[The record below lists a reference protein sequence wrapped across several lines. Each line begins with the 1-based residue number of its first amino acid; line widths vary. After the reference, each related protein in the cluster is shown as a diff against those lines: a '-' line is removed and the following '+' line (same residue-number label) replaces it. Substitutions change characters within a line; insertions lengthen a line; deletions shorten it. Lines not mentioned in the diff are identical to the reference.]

1 MNDGGERRD
10 APAGEGGVA
19 VGPEWAGAR
28 KALRLL
34 EALQRTPAGA
44 VIYRQVERLLED
56 ADVERLRVERT
67 YAALLHLLLEA
78 FLRHLEPGSPM
89 HVQVRLVQ
97 RRLQPPLSVAELDH
111 LRQYVEQYARELAGR
126 REALDLEAFREAL
139 APLLEDYGV
148 RGGQAARAPEAAG
161 PAGGAAEAPPA
172 GGGAESAGATPAAAA
187 APAAVPDSARQAEE
201 VRKLRK
207 LQETLALQVQETIL
221 ENQEFGVLLEVVL
234 SELRQSGGP
243 EDFERLRAS
252 AVREIEKM
260 LRAHHALARKLDDTY
275 RYLQMVETDSRR
287 LGHEL
292 HRARVLSLTDELTH
306 LPNRRAFLRRL
317 EDEVGRVQRYG
328 SSLSLAMID
337 LDGFKAI
344 NDRYGHAAGDAV
356 LRCYANDI
364 LSVFRHHDLV
374 ARYGGEEFAVLLPNT
389 DREGALRALAKVKKR
404 AAETYCRFNG
414 RTLKVPSFSA
424 GVALYRPGETPGG
437 FIERADAALYR
448 AKRLGRNR
456 IEFDESYTGEEE
468 EEQDASSRG
477 PERSGGNGG

>member
-1 MNDGGERRD
+1 MSSGGERESASRGD
-10 APAGEGGVA
+10 QPLRP
-19 VGPEWAGAR
+19 GPEWAGAR

-34 EALQRTPAGA
+34 EALQRSPAGM
-44 VIYRQVERLLED
+44 VIYRQVERILED

-67 YAALLHLLLEA
+67 YAAIVHLLLEA
-78 FLRHLEPGSPM
+78 FLRHLEPGSPL
-89 HVQVRLVQ
+89 HVQVRLIQ
-97 RRLQPPLSVAELDH
+97 RRLQPPLSLAELDH
-111 LRQYVEQYARELAGR
+111 LRQYAELHARELER
-126 REALDLEAFREAL
+126 REGGIDEAAFRKAL
-139 APLLEDYGV
+139 APLLEAYGV
-148 RGGQAARAPEAAG
+148 TETRGTAGVTGPDEAAG
-161 PAGGAAEAPPA
+161 PPVQEGQTAPSGPGDPQAAPPGLPLA
-172 GGGAESAGATPAAAA
+172 GLPPRRT
-187 APAAVPDSARQAEE
+187 EE

-234 SELRQSGGP
+234 SELKRAGSA
-243 EDFERLRAS
+243 EDFGRLRAS

-337 LDGFKAI
+337 LDGFKGI

-389 DREGALRALAKVKKR
+389 DREGALRALAKVRKR

-414 RTLKVPSFSA
+414 RTLKVPTFSA

-437 FIERADAALYR
+437 FVERADAALYR

-456 IEFDESYTGEEE
+456 IEFDESYTGEEDDE
-468 EEQDASSRG
+468 ETPSPASSDR
-477 PERSGGNGG
+477 GGNGAG

>member
-1 MNDGGERRD
+1 
-10 APAGEGGVA
+10 
-19 VGPEWAGAR
+19 
-28 KALRLL
+28 
-34 EALQRTPAGA
+34 
-44 VIYRQVERLLED
+44 VE
-56 ADVERLRVERT
+56 V
-67 YAALLHLLLEA
+67 
-78 FLRHLEPGSPM
+78 
-89 HVQVRLVQ
+89 
-97 RRLQPPLSVAELDH
+97 
-111 LRQYVEQYARELAGR
+111 YARELR
-126 REALDLEAFREAL
+126 DRD
-139 APLLEDYGV
+139 
-148 RGGQAARAPEAAG
+148 GGIDEAALRQ
-161 PAGGAAEAPPA
+161 AL
-172 GGGAESAGATPAAAA
+172 S
-187 APAAVPDSARQAEE
+187 QAEE

-234 SELRQSGGP
+234 SELRQATSG
-243 EDFERLRAS
+243 EDFERLRAG

-328 SSLSLAMID
+328 STLSLAMID

-389 DREGALRALAKVKKR
+389 DKEGALRALAKVKKR
-404 AAETYCRFNG
+404 AAETYCRFSG
-414 RTLKVPSFSA
+414 RTLRVPTFSA
-424 GVALYRPGETPGG
+424 GIALYRPGETPGG

-448 AKRLGRNR
+448 AKRLGRDR
-456 IEFDESYTGEEE
+456 IEFDETYTGEEDE
-468 EEQDASSRG
+468 EPARQPAGD
-477 PERSGGNGG
+477 RSGGDGG